1 MGWCEIR
8 KKVDLLWSTPV
19 GHSSAM
25 SSSSAWSTMH
35 MALLPLCSYP
45 LASEAGH
52 DDEKAGEQD
61 EEGEDPA
68 GLHRVD
74 SDGRLVGGEQRGEAL
89 YAAEVEQTH
98 DVDWQAVRLLQSLA
112 AFNGQTSAISSNK

>member
-1 MGWCEIR
+1 M
-8 KKVDLLWSTPV
+8 T
-19 GHSSAM
+19 
-25 SSSSAWSTMH
+25 
-35 MALLPLCSYP
+35 LLPLCSYP

-68 GLHRVD
+68 GLHRVG

-98 DVDWQAVRLLQSLA
+98 DVDWQAVRLLQSHWLPSTARPLQSA
-112 AFNGQTSAISSNK
+112 ATNRLGCMVNGETHESTCIAIGCRNCS